1 MKKILIVYST
11 PNSKLNAA
19 YITFVDS
26 KRETLDKL
34 RYTVRNIEDVF
45 NKNYHYP
52 YIIFSAEELSTE
64 YKELVSSLTKG
75 SVSFQRVSSTEYGYS
90 KSTSFFRAFIARRL
104 QFKNEAN
111 TKKIRF
117 KSRLFAGTLYN
128 HQSLEKIDYF
138 WRFEAGTEYTCP
150 IEFDP
155 FQYMQDHD
163 KQISFSIASYGQP
176 ETVPTVYRQ
185 VTQFKKEYYHLIENG
200 TTDHHNIMVDTS
212 SGDYNYCFF
221 WNNFQIAKTSFF
233 QSEAYQ
239 TYFKFMDKQNG
250 IFYESWSDANQFGKK
265 DIVNL

>member
-1 MKKILIVYST
+1 M
-11 PNSKLNAA
+11 
-19 YITFVDS
+19 
-26 KRETLDKL
+26 
-34 RYTVRNIEDVF
+34 
-45 NKNYHYP
+45 
-52 YIIFSAEELSTE
+52 
-64 YKELVSSLTKG
+64 
-75 SVSFQRVSSTEYGYS
+75 
-90 KSTSFFRAFIARRL
+90 
-104 QFKNEAN
+104 
-111 TKKIRF
+111 
-117 KSRLFAGTLYN
+117 
-128 HQSLEKIDYF
+128 EKIDYF

-185 VTQFKKEYYHLIENG
+185 VTQFKKEYYQLIENG
-200 TTDHHNIMVDTS
+200 TTDNHNVMVDTS

-250 IFYESWSDANQFGKK
+250 IFYESWSDAVIQSLGTGLFLKK
-265 DIVNL
+265 DQIHIWKDIGYKFNWFYTFCPKEESIWKKGYCKPIDNFENDESSCIDHFK